1 MSAPNAPKGGIAG
14 AAAQAGLD
22 AAATAAP
29 NTTLSPE
36 EAKWRDELPGYTRG
50 NPVYFENEV
59 IDHLLGIVLELG
71 AELWTIRDRQA
82 FTEELLREHGIDLG
96 ARLQQGRPSD
106 ALQASLKAEREA
118 MIKRIY
124 GRLYSRYGGDKADL
138 KAAM

>member
-1 MSAPNAPKGGIAG
+1 MSASNASPG
-14 AAAQAGLD
+14 AAAGPGT
-22 AAATAAP
+22 AAAAAPGATEP

-36 EAKWRDELPGYTRG
+36 EARWRDELPGYTRG

-96 ARLQQGRPSD
+96 ERLQKGRPSD